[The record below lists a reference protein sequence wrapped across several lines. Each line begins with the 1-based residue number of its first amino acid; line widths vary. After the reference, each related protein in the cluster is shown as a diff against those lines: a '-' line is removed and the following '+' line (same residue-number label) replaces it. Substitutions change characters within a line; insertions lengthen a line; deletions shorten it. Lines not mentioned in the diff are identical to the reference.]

1 MGIDCLIRKNCL
13 LLVSIEV
20 EELSA
25 HCPVYKE
32 LTLKAVLGLTLDNNN
47 RPYAIDVITSRN

>member
-1 MGIDCLIRKNCL
+1 MDCL

-25 HCPVYKE
+25 HCPVYNK
-32 LTLKAVLGLTLDNNN
+32 LTLQKNTVVFGLSLDNSN
-47 RPYAIDVITSRN
+47 RPHAIDIITSHN